1 MSSNQNERLEEFMV
15 RFRRI
20 ENELEL
26 LKEEK
31 QILFNDFKEVFEP
44 KVLREAVRSVK
55 ARIRLRESLTELDNI
70 VEQLEKKFSL

>member
-31 QILFNDFKEVFEP
+31 QTLFNDFKEVFEP